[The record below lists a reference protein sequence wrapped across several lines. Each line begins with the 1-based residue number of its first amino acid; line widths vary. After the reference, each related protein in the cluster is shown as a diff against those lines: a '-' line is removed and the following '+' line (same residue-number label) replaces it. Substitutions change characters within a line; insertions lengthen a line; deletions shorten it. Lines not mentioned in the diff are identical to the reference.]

1 MRSSRDFMLLSP
13 PERAEAAEPL
23 GDEGSLGPDPERPF
37 VLSALYLPST
47 GVPNARGTEIE
58 LRRLRD
64 GRMALLAYTAVDR
77 LVKCMGPNQPWALF
91 LTENLDELAEVQ
103 PFDVLMLDQR
113 IPRELWHQEER
124 R

>member
-1 MRSSRDFMLLSP
+1 MLLSP

-23 GDEGSLGPDPERPF
+23 GDEGSLGPDPDRPF
-37 VLSALYLPST
+37 VPPALYLPST
-47 GVPNARGTEIE
+47 GVPNAQGTEIE

-91 LTENLDELAEVQ
+91 LTENLDELAEAQ
-103 PFDVLMLDQR
+103 PFDVVVDQQL
-113 IPRELWHQEER
+113 PREMWARGKGDE
-124 R
+124 

>member
-37 VLSALYLPST
+37 VPPALYLPST
-47 GVPNARGTEIE
+47 GVPNARGAEIE

-64 GRMALLAYTAVDR
+64 GQIPCGKLLVFGHTTGPPTSLTAR
-77 LVKCMGPNQPWALF
+77 Q
-91 LTENLDELAEVQ
+91 
-103 PFDVLMLDQR
+103 
-113 IPRELWHQEER
+113 
-124 R
+124 